1 MDENKE
7 YLTNDLTN
15 EETIPETDAIENTDA
30 NEDANDVVDIAGMGM
45 SSAPEPQKA
54 KPTVMKPILIA
65 AGIVL
70 VVALAVIV
78 IRLFFNSSVEGTWHY
93 VREVPMMSAEATDD
107 EAVENVK
114 VDYYFTFKGN
124 NEVSATIGTITS
136 NGTYEITKNAEGKS
150 AITMNLTDLITS
162 YNFLVYGEYDLSV
175 SGNAFTG
182 RKLVM
187 STAQSEDATIE
198 MESAS
203 YTAPEVKRE
212 NEFTP
217 NDEITGKWE
226 FQQEGY
232 NLSYVFTN
240 DGKALYREHVT
251 QTNPYTG
258 MDMTIDYTID
268 GIYDVTDDTI
278 TVHFIYTKESSMDI
292 VYTLEDN
299 TLYINGFP
307 FVKEGT
313 STADSA
319 E

>member
-136 NGTYEITKNAEGKS
+136 NGTYEITKNAEGKT

-162 YNFLVYGEYDLSV
+162 YNFL
-175 SGNAFTG
+175 
-182 RKLVM
+182 
-187 STAQSEDATIE
+187 
-198 MESAS
+198 
-203 YTAPEVKRE
+203 
-212 NEFTP
+212 
-217 NDEITGKWE
+217 
-226 FQQEGY
+226 
-232 NLSYVFTN
+232 
-240 DGKALYREHVT
+240 
-251 QTNPYTG
+251 
-258 MDMTIDYTID
+258 
-268 GIYDVTDDTI
+268 
-278 TVHFIYTKESSMDI
+278 
-292 VYTLEDN
+292 
-299 TLYINGFP
+299 
-307 FVKEGT
+307 
-313 STADSA
+313 
-319 E
+319 

>member
-7 YLTNDLTN
+7 YVNIENEVSDTDTN
-15 EETIPETDAIENTDA
+15 EDM
-30 NEDANDVVDIAGMGM
+30 NDVVDIAEMG
-45 SSAPEPQKA
+45 AYGPEQPQKS
-54 KPTVMKPILIA
+54 KPLVMKPILIA

-93 VREVPMMSAEATDD
+93 VREVPMMAADATSD
-107 EAVENVK
+107 EAVETVN
-114 VDYYFTFKGN
+114 VDYYFTFEGN
-124 NEVSATIGTITS
+124 NKVSATIGTITS
-136 NGTYEITKNAEGKS
+136 RGTYEITKNAEGKS

-162 YNFLVYGEYDLSV
+162 YNFLPYGEYDLSV

-187 STAQSEDATIE
+187 TTSQSESATVE

-203 YTAPEVKRE
+203 YTAPKIERE
-212 NEFTP
+212 NEFTT
-217 NDEITGKWE
+217 NDDIVGKWN
-226 FQQEGY
+226 FSQEGY
-232 NLSYVFTN
+232 DLSYDFAK
-240 DGKALYREHVT
+240 DGTVKYSEYVT

-258 MDMTIDYTID
+258 MDMTIDYTIN
-268 GIYDVTDDTI
+268 GIYEATDNTI
-278 TVHFIYTKESSMDI
+278 TVHFIYTKDSSMDI
-292 VYTLEDN
+292 VYTLENN

-313 STADSA
+313 ATADSA